1 MRRACRFA
9 FAVAAFAVSCAASSG
24 CERYEANDLEILT
37 AYTAKQICSCVFV
50 MKRSDE
56 FCNAWAKEA
65 PDVKTAT
72 IDRDRKRVETQA
84 MSLWGAR
91 ARYVDA
97 RHGCV
102 LE

>member
-1 MRRACRFA
+1 VTGRWRVLAAATLVTAATAACD
-9 FAVAAFAVSCAASSG
+9 
-24 CERYEANDLEILT
+24 RYEANDLELLT
-37 AYTAKQICSCVFV
+37 AYTAKQTCSCVFV
-50 MKRSDE
+50 MKRSDA
-56 FCNAWAKEA
+56 FCTAWTKEA

-72 IDRDRKRVETQA
+72 IDRENKRVETQA
-84 MSLWGAR
+84 LNLWGAR